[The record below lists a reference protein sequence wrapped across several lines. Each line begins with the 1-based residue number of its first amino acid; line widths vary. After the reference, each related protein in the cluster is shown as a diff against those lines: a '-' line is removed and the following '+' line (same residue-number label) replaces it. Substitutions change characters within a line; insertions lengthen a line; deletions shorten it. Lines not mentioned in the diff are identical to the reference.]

1 MYVRVNTTSG
11 NDQVVINFVQ
21 IDVDMAEQLHWIVYE
36 LSAVK
41 LKSDISF
48 THCQVKETCKRRENG
63 LFEKTQ
69 ERKTTTFL

>member
-11 NDQVVINFVQ
+11 DDQVVINFVQ

-36 LSAVK
+36 LSAVQ

-48 THCQVKETCKRRENG
+48 THCQV
-63 LFEKTQ
+63 
-69 ERKTTTFL
+69 